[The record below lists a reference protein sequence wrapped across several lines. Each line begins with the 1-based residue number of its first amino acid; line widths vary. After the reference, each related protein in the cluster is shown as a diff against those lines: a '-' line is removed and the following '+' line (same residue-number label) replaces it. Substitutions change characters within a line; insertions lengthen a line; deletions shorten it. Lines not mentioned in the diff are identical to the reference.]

1 MTSSQQSK
9 TEWEIHRLQEWSKRE
24 RDGEGDT
31 GETVED
37 SVH

>member
-1 MTSSQQSK
+1 MTVSQQSK
-9 TEWEIHRLQEWSKRE
+9 TEREIHDLQGWRKRE

-31 GETVED
+31 GETSED